1 MTLYYGTGFII
12 VATGEDMTMKIGQV
26 AAGAGVNI
34 QTVRYYERRGL
45 LPKVPRTASGY
56 RTYDPEAVAR
66 LRFIK
71 RAQDLG
77 FSLKEIAELLEL
89 RVEHGTSCAAVET
102 KAKDRI
108 AMVEKKIGELER
120 MKTVLV
126 ELSRACDLR
135 EPTSDCPI
143 LASLSEGP

>member
-1 MTLYYGTGFII
+1 MTIT
-12 VATGEDMTMKIGQV
+12 IGQV
-26 AAGAGVNI
+26 ASGAGVNV

-45 LPKVPRTASGY
+45 LPKAPRTPGGY
-56 RTYDPEAVAR
+56 RTYDTEAVAR

-77 FSLKEIAELLEL
+77 FSLEEITELLEL
-89 RVEHGTSCAAVET
+89 RVEHGAACAAVEA
-102 KAKDRI
+102 KAKDKI
-108 AMVEKKIGELER
+108 AMVEKKIDELQR
-120 MKTVLV
+120 IKAVLY

-143 LASLSEGP
+143 LEALSEDT

>member
-1 MTLYYGTGFII
+1 MFSLILFRIERPRDRRLERPNDRPTVETDQGSG
-12 VATGEDMTMKIGQV
+12 
-26 AAGAGVNI
+26 AALAP
-34 QTVRYYERRGL
+34 TR
-45 LPKVPRTASGY
+45 SG
-56 RTYDPEAVAR
+56 AR

-77 FSLKEIAELLEL
+77 FSLEEIAELLEL
-89 RVEHGTSCAAVET
+89 RVEHGASCAAVET

>member
-1 MTLYYGTGFII
+1 MAMT
-12 VATGEDMTMKIGQV
+12 IGQV
-26 AAGAGVNI
+26 ASGAGVNI

-45 LPKVPRTASGY
+45 LPRAPRTASGY
-56 RTYDPEAVAR
+56 RLYDPDAVVR

-77 FSLKEIAELLEL
+77 FSLEEIAELLEL
-89 RVEHGTSCAAVET
+89 RVEHGATCAAVET
-102 KAKDRI
+102 KAKEKI

-143 LASLSEGP
+143 LETLSEDT

>member
-1 MTLYYGTGFII
+1 MAMT
-12 VATGEDMTMKIGQV
+12 IGQV
-26 AAGAGVNI
+26 ASGAGVNI

-45 LPKVPRTASGY
+45 LPKAPRTPSGY
-56 RTYDPEAVAR
+56 RTYDPDAVAR

-77 FSLKEIAELLEL
+77 FSLQEIADLLEL
-89 RVEHGTSCAAVET
+89 RVEHGAACATVEA
-102 KAKDRI
+102 KANEKI

-120 MKTVLV
+120 MKTVLID
-126 ELSRACDLR
+126 LARACEDR

-143 LASLSEGP
+143 LEALSHDT

>member
-1 MTLYYGTGFII
+1 MAMT
-12 VATGEDMTMKIGQV
+12 IGQV
-26 AAGAGVNI
+26 AADAGVNI

-45 LPKVPRTASGY
+45 LPRAPRTASGY
-56 RTYDPEAVAR
+56 RQYDPDAVAR

-77 FSLKEIAELLEL
+77 FSLEEIAELLEL
-89 RVEHGTSCAAVET
+89 RVEHGAACAAVEA
-102 KAKDRI
+102 KANEKI

-143 LASLSEGP
+143 LETLSEDT

>member
-1 MTLYYGTGFII
+1 MTIT
-12 VATGEDMTMKIGQV
+12 IGQV
-26 AAGAGVNI
+26 ASGAGVNV

-45 LPKVPRTASGY
+45 LPKAPRTPGGY

-77 FSLKEIAELLEL
+77 FSLEEITELLGL
-89 RVEHGTSCAAVET
+89 RVEHGAACAAVEAR
-102 KAKDRI
+102 AKDKI
-108 AMVEKKIGELER
+108 AMVEKKIDELQR
-120 MKTVLV
+120 IKAVLY

-143 LASLSEGP
+143 LEALSEDT